1 MSSHSLIDQV
11 EEVTSLSTFVKFL
24 SELSN
29 DFRQNGS
36 LWENR
41 NLNDFLE
48 ALHDWSDDCVWYYK
62 NMNLSVDPDEAQWR
76 VFADM
81 LLAARVYE

>member
-1 MSSHSLIDQV
+1 MSTDSLIDQV
-11 EEVTSLSTFVKFL
+11 AEVRSLSTFVKFL
-24 SELSN
+24 AELSN
-29 DFRQNGS
+29 DFHQNGS
-36 LWENR
+36 LWENA

-48 ALHDWSDDCVWYYK
+48 ALHIWSNDCVGYYK
-62 NMNLSVDPDEAQWR
+62 NMNLPVNPEEAQWR